1 MWSVSEM
8 FEIILEGIL
17 LIPASEDSID
27 VVWTVKYE
35 NKNFFK
41 LSKLEIIVFIICYIP
56 VFKHLGMFDHELPD
70 ESVAVAAI
78 WSWN

>member
-27 VVWTVKYE
+27 VVWTVKKE
-35 NKNFFK
+35 NKNVFK
-41 LSKLEIIVFIICYIP
+41 LSKIEIIVFYNLLP

>member
-17 LIPASEDSID
+17 LIPASDDSID
-27 VVWTVKYE
+27 VVWTAKKE
-35 NKNFFK
+35 KNIFNK
-41 LSKLEIIVFIICYIP
+41 LPKLEIIICIILLP